1 MSDILEPGKWGWW
14 ERFAAP
20 RHYRQSKELTQLF
33 LGSALFI
40 LQAFTDRLPNLS
52 LCGIFV
58 ETPKEACE
66 TRLKIQA
73 MQDKAL
79 AILEIGPVCERIQSI
94 GWTKLN
100 ARPFPLHFA
109 LCQEG
114 QQLQQIFL
122 VGNQRLRMVG
132 ERERNKSLPDQP
144 TLHPAKYNSILQLLS
159 RPAGCEDH
167 GLVSVSSL

>member
-1 MSDILEPGKWGWW
+1 MSDILEPGKRGWW
-14 ERFAAP
+14 KRFAAP
-20 RHYRQSKELTQLF
+20 RHYRQSKELTQLL

-40 LQAFTDRLPNLS
+40 PQAFTDRLPNLP

-58 ETPKEACE
+58 ETSKEACG

-73 MQDKAL
+73 MQGKAL
-79 AILEIGPVCERIQSI
+79 AILEIGPVCESIQSI
-94 GWTKLN
+94 GWTKLH

-132 ERERNKSLPDQP
+132 ERERDKALPDQP
-144 TLHPAKYNSILQLLS
+144 TLHPAKYYPILQLLT
-159 RPAGCEDH
+159 RPTGCEDH
-167 GLVSVSSL
+167 GLVTV

>member
-1 MSDILEPGKWGWW
+1 MSYILEPGKWRRW

-40 LQAFTDRLPNLS
+40 LQAFTHRLPNLP

-58 ETPKEACE
+58 ESPKEACE

-79 AILEIGPVCERIQSI
+79 AVMKIGPVCESIQST
-94 GWTKLN
+94 GWTNLH
-100 ARPFPLHFA
+100 ARPFSLHCA
-109 LCQEG
+109 ICQEG

-132 ERERNKSLPDQP
+132 ERERDKSLPDQP

-159 RPAGCEDH
+159 RPTSCEDH

>member
-1 MSDILEPGKWGWW
+1 MSDILKPGKWGWW

-33 LGSALFI
+33 LGSALFA
-40 LQAFTDRLPNLS
+40 LQAFPDRLPNLS
-52 LCGIFV
+52 LCGIFI
-58 ETPKEACE
+58 ETPKEECE
-66 TRLKIQA
+66 ARLKVQA
-73 MQDKAL
+73 VQDKAL
-79 AILEIGPVCERIQSI
+79 SILEIGPVCETIQSI

-122 VGNQRLRMVG
+122 VGNQWLGMVG
-132 ERERNKSLPDQP
+132 EWKRNKSLPAQP
-144 TLHPAKYNSILQLLS
+144 TLHPAEYNSILQLLS
-159 RPAGCEDH
+159 RTAGCEDH

>member
-1 MSDILEPGKWGWW
+1 MSYILEPGKWRRW

-20 RHYRQSKELTQLF
+20 RHYRQSKELAHLC

-79 AILEIGPVCERIQSI
+79 AILEIGTVCESIQSI
-94 GWTKLN
+94 EWTKLN
-100 ARPFPLHFA
+100 TRPFPLDFA

-114 QQLQQIFL
+114 QQVQQIFL

-132 ERERNKSLPDQP
+132 ER
-144 TLHPAKYNSILQLLS
+144 
-159 RPAGCEDH
+159 
-167 GLVSVSSL
+167 

>member
-1 MSDILEPGKWGWW
+1 MSYILEPGEWGRW

-20 RHYRQSKELTQLF
+20 CHYRQSKELKQLF

-40 LQAFTDRLPNLS
+40 LQTFTDRLPNLP

-58 ETPKEACE
+58 ESPKEACE

-79 AILEIGPVCERIQSI
+79 AVLKIGPVCESIQST
-94 GWTKLN
+94 GWTNLH
-100 ARPFPLHFA
+100 ARPFSLHCA
-109 LCQEG
+109 ICQEG

-132 ERERNKSLPDQP
+132 KRERDKSSPDQP
-144 TLHPAKYNSILQLLS
+144 TLHAAKYNPILQLLS
-159 RPAGCEDH
+159 RPTSCEDH

>member
-1 MSDILEPGKWGWW
+1 M
-14 ERFAAP
+14 
-20 RHYRQSKELTQLF
+20 QLF

-40 LQAFTDRLPNLS
+40 LQAFTDRLPNLP

-58 ETPKEACE
+58 ESPKEACE

-79 AILEIGPVCERIQSI
+79 AILKIGPVCESIQSI

-109 LCQEG
+109 ICQEG

-132 ERERNKSLPDQP
+132 KRERDKSSPDQP
-144 TLHPAKYNSILQLLS
+144 TLHPAKYNPILQLLS
-159 RPAGCEDH
+159 RPTSCEDH

>member
-1 MSDILEPGKWGWW
+1 MSYILEPGEWRRR

-20 RHYRQSKELTQLF
+20 RHYRQPKELTQLF

-40 LQAFTDRLPNLS
+40 LQAFTDRLANLP

-58 ETPKEACE
+58 EIPKEDCE

-73 MQDKAL
+73 MQYKAL
-79 AILEIGPVCERIQSI
+79 TILEIGPVKESIQSI

-122 VGNQRLRMVG
+122 VGNERLRMVG
-132 ERERNKSLPDQP
+132 ERERDKSLPDQP

-159 RPAGCEDH
+159 RPTGCEDH

>member
-1 MSDILEPGKWGWW
+1 MSYILEPGKWRRR

-20 RHYRQSKELTQLF
+20 LHYRQSKELTQLL

-40 LQAFTDRLPNLS
+40 PQAFTDRLPNLP

-58 ETPKEACE
+58 ETSKEVCE

-79 AILEIGPVCERIQSI
+79 AILEIGPVCESIQSI

-100 ARPFPLHFA
+100 ARPFPLRLAF
-109 LCQEG
+109 CQEG

-132 ERERNKSLPDQP
+132 ERESDKSWPDQP
-144 TLHPAKYNSILQLLS
+144 TLHPAKYNPILQLLS
-159 RPAGCEDH
+159 RQAGCEDH
-167 GLVSVSSL
+167 GVVSVSSL